1 MSAIGLVAK
10 NTLRQTVRQRLFV
23 NVIVF
28 GVGLLLLAM
37 VVSNLTF
44 GRSDRVVRSIGLSGV
59 TIAVDLM
66 ALFVAVSLIHQDIAE
81 KTLFVMLARPM
92 RRWQYVVGRFVGLF
106 AVLAIALV
114 GFSVVFAGTLIVA
127 KGSLHSQDFVALGMV
142 LPEAA
147 VLSAVGLVLSSFST
161 PTLGGGIGLGV
172 WLACASVDNIVAL
185 THKADEFTKGVAHV
199 VSIILPNFSRFSFRE
214 QAVYALDIDS
224 SLVLGNLGYGV
235 VYASALVVL
244 ASIILTRREMV

>member
-1 MSAIGLVAK
+1 MSAVALVAK
-10 NTLRQTVRQRLFV
+10 NTLRQTIRQRLFV
-23 NVIVF
+23 NVLVF
-28 GVGLLLLAM
+28 GIGLLLLAM

-44 GRSDRVVRSIGLSGV
+44 GSPDRVVRSIGLSGV
-59 TIAVDLM
+59 AIAVDLM
-66 ALFVAVSLIHQDIAE
+66 ALFVAVGLIHQDISE

-106 AVLAIALV
+106 SVVAIALV

-127 KGSLHSQDFVALGMV
+127 RGTLHSQDLVALGMI

-147 VLSAVGLVLSSFST
+147 VLSALGLVLSSFST
-161 PTLGGGIGLGV
+161 PTLGGGIGLGI

-185 THKADEFTKGVAHV
+185 THKADALTKTLAYGVSLV
-199 VSIILPNFSRFSFRE
+199 LPNFSRFSFRE
-214 QAVYALDIDS
+214 QAVYSLQVDSAL
-224 SLVLGNLGYGV
+224 VMGNLAYGLI
-235 VYASALVVL
+235 YASALVVL